1 MYKEDFHQFSLKFRG
16 NTNFVLGILT
26 LLMIKVDIEVGTN
39 NFIYNSALGVESLG
53 RKYFSAHLIDKKEL
67 YKA

>member
-1 MYKEDFHQFSLKFRG
+1 MYKEDFSSIFIKFRG

-26 LLMIKVDIEVGTN
+26 LLLIKVDIEVGTN
-39 NFIYNSALGVESLG
+39 NFIYNSALGVEYLD